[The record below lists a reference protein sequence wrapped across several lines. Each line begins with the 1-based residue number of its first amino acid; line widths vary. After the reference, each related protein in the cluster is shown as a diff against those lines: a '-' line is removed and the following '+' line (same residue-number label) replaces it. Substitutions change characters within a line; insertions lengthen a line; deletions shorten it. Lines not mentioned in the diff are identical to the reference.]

1 MLYYINLLTCGNTFM
16 FEKTKDNQKSFNF
29 VPLKKRA
36 LLMPHSGILKFFCCC
51 FVIGNYF
58 WIISITHKKTF
69 LKQKLSKNYI
79 NSFKPLYC
87 RY

>member
-36 LLMPHSGILKFFCCC
+36 LLMPHSVFY
-51 FVIGNYF
+51 VSYSN
-58 WIISITHKKTF
+58 
-69 LKQKLSKNYI
+69 
-79 NSFKPLYC
+79 
-87 RY
+87 